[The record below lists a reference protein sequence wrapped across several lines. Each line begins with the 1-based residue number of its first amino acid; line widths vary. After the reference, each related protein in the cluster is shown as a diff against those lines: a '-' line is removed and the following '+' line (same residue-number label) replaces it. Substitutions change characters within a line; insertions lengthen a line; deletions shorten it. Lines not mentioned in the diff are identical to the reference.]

1 MKKNKRENLYGIPPD
16 VLEKCRTSNNQNCDS
31 FIIHK
36 SSKKGQS
43 SFRITKSLLDS
54 ILLTSS
60 KIQKKPTL
68 IITITDGSNEYII
81 TSSITKI

>member
-1 MKKNKRENLYGIPPD
+1 MKKNNRENLVGVTP
-16 VLEKCRTSNNQNCDS
+16 EEFKKA

-43 SFRITKSLLDS
+43 SFRITKDLLES
-54 ILLTSS
+54 ILSTSS
-60 KIQKKPTL
+60 KIQKTPTL

-81 TSSITKI
+81 SSSITKTKAV